1 MRGSVL
7 ARAGFEPADPLQE
20 REFGGRANR
29 LPPGLPVQE
38 PPLSQA
44 EVDLTEGGVRG
55 AQLAERISVPLQVD
69 LRRSR
74 RGPAR

>member
-1 MRGSVL
+1 MESVL

-20 REFGGRANR
+20 REFSGRADR

-38 PPLSQA
+38 APLSET
-44 EVDLTEGGVRG
+44 EVDLAEGGVRG
-55 AQLAERISVPLQVD
+55 TQLAERINVPLQVD

-74 RGPAR
+74 RGPAG